1 MIYFFA
7 KWYDLT
13 MQNTNQADVIQVAL
27 KIPFA
32 QHLDYQ
38 LPRELAT
45 PPIGGR
51 VVVGLGKNKTVV
63 GIVLAITEQSPFK
76 KLKPILEILDNHPI
90 LSNAD
95 LSLLKQA
102 AKYYQVPL
110 GDMIFT
116 ALPAWLKK
124 TNNQP
129 IPLQQWWR
137 AKQDL
142 QQATKLLK
150 TAPKQLEI
158 YQYLALHG
166 PLTSRSLTHISS
178 SASQICRQ
186 LAEKKLAQSTELCLL
201 ENDTAFD
208 PGFKLTADQQTA
220 LTALEHVKNEFKV
233 LLLDGITGSGKTE
246 VYIQFIQ
253 SLMQA
258 NKQAL
263 VLVPEIGLTPQL
275 FQEISQ
281 RINGQMAVLHS
292 GLSDGARARVWHH
305 AKTGLV
311 DVVVATRS
319 GIFTPFSNLGAILID
334 EEHDLS
340 YKQQDGTRYSARDL
354 AVLRG
359 KINSIPV
366 LLGSATPS
374 FETLNHAVNNKYL
387 WLKLR
392 SRTNSNPMP
401 SITLQNTLNNKAIKG
416 LSIKTLTQVENH
428 LDQGNQ
434 VLVFLNR
441 RGWSPKLI
449 CNECSW
455 VASCDDCDAYLTY
468 HKHLNLLKCHHC
480 DRRYS
485 LPEFCPS
492 CGSQHVET
500 MGVGTEKIADGLQQ
514 KFSNA
519 PIIRFDRDAV
529 KTPTQWQKNLE
540 EVRSG
545 NPCVIVGTQMLSK
558 GHDFP
563 LLSLVVV
570 VNVDNSFFSS
580 DFRATEYLAQLLT
593 QVSGRAGRADTKGEV
608 IIQTQFPEHDFFHTL
623 FDQGYEYFAQQQLTE
638 RQEMQFPPYTH
649 LAIIRAQHRNEQ
661 VLDNFLNEMAACC
674 DHNEHVSVLGPLP
687 ALIAKKQKLHRM
699 HLILNA
705 NHRTALHQLIF
716 QLKNQYKEA
725 PIQWFIDI
733 DPVSFD

>member
-1 MIYFFA
+1 
-7 KWYDLT
+7 
-13 MQNTNQADVIQVAL
+13 MQKPNRPDVVQVAL

-38 LPRELAT
+38 LPEHLST
-45 PPIGGR
+45 PPVGGR
-51 VVVGLGKNKTVV
+51 VLVNLGKNKTVV
-63 GIVLAITEQSPFK
+63 GIVLSFSDHSSFS
-76 KLKPILEILDNHPI
+76 KLKPIQAILDEQAI
-90 LSNAD
+90 LNEAD
-95 LSLLKQA
+95 LTLFKQA
-102 AKYYQVPL
+102 SKYYQVTL
-110 GDMIFT
+110 GEMIFT

-124 TNNQP
+124 TANKP
-129 IPLQQWWR
+129 IPLQKWWR
-137 AKQDL
+137 TKSTL
-142 QQATKLLK
+142 EQATERLQA
-150 TAPKQLEI
+150 APKQLEI
-158 YQYLALHG
+158 YQYLLLHG
-166 PLTSRSLTHISS
+166 PLTSQSLSHISS
-178 SASQICRQ
+178 SASQICKQ
-186 LAEKKLAQSTELCLL
+186 LAEKNLAQAEELCLL
-201 ENDTAFD
+201 ANEAPYD
-208 PGFKLTADQQTA
+208 PGFQLTADQDAA
-220 LTALEHVKNEFKV
+220 LKQLKQAHDKFNVM
-233 LLLDGITGSGKTE
+233 LLDGITGSGKTE

-253 SLMQA
+253 NLMLE
-258 NKQAL
+258 NKQVL

-281 RINGQMAVLHS
+281 RIKGQMAVLHS

-305 AKTGLV
+305 AKTGLI

-319 GIFTPFSNLGAILID
+319 GIFTPFKNLGAILID

-359 KINSIPV
+359 KINDFPV
-366 LLGSATPS
+366 ILGSATPS
-374 FETLNHAVNNKYL
+374 FESLNHAIGGKYK

-392 SRTNSNPMP
+392 SRTNNNPMP
-401 SITLQNTLNNKAIKG
+401 SITLQNALNNKPSKG
-416 LSIKTLTQVENH
+416 LSLKTLHKIESH
-428 LDQGNQ
+428 LANGNQ

-455 VASCDDCDAYLTY
+455 IGTCDDCDAYLTY

-480 DRRYS
+480 DRRYT
-485 LPEFCPS
+485 LPEFCPG

-500 MGVGTEKIADGLQQ
+500 LGVGTEKIADGLSQH
-514 KFSNA
+514 FSDT

-529 KTPTQWQKNLE
+529 KTPKHWQNNLE
-540 EVRSG
+540 AVRSG

-608 IIQTQFPEHDFFHTL
+608 IIQTQFPDHAFFHAL
-623 FDQGYEYFAQQQLTE
+623 FDQGYESFAKSQLTE
-638 RQEMQFPPYTH
+638 RQEMQFPPYTY
-649 LAIIRAQHRNEQ
+649 LAIIRAQHRDASLLDHFLNDMVVFCENNEQ
-661 VLDNFLNEMAACC
+661 
-674 DHNEHVSVLGPLP
+674 VSVLGPLP
-687 ALIAKKQKLHRM
+687 ALVAKKQKLHRM
-699 HLILNA
+699 QLILNA
-705 NHRTALHQLIF
+705 NQRKALHLLIY
-716 QLKNQYKEA
+716 QLKKQFNDKS
-725 PIQWFIDI
+725 IQWFVDI